1 MTNGY
6 AIEFNF
12 FVIDDESG
20 DFLPIGEEEI
30 EQVKTILATF
40 QPAA

>member
-6 AIEFNF
+6 AVEFEF
-12 FVIDDESG
+12 FVTDAEG
-20 DFLPIGEEEI
+20 EKQLPLTERHI
-30 EQVKTILATF
+30 EQVKTLLATF